1 MIDTS
6 PLQEGRTA
14 HKIVLRLPVL
24 VVVKSHSLR
33 VTAKSCTQ
41 TQLHYPLVVGHL
53 VVLGAHRGQVDLV
66 GHLTEVLDEERER
79 DLTHTLSLLL
89 FPSPF
94 LPRSLL
100 TCIILSWSRA
110 SFERCSLLKAKRL
123 WHPFPIHLLS
133 HSMSFPLSLLS
144 PSSPS
149 FNPNLKRI
157 PQHVHLVKLALQSN
171 SHAQQLLSLGCRGVV
186 VAEQSGCGLA
196 ETSAERVGESAV
208 SCMSLQEPGDEG
220 RGQLRVKVA
229 GFNWNTH

>member
-33 VTAKSCTQ
+33 VTAKSSTQ

-123 WHPFPIHLLS
+123 WHPFPLLFSLTLCLSLSPSSPFPIHLLS
-133 HSMSFPLSLLS
+133 HSVFPSLTPLSL
-144 PSSPS
+144 
-149 FNPNLKRI
+149 F
-157 PQHVHLVKLALQSN
+157 
-171 SHAQQLLSLGCRGVV
+171 SL
-186 VAEQSGCGLA
+186 
-196 ETSAERVGESAV
+196 
-208 SCMSLQEPGDEG
+208 
-220 RGQLRVKVA
+220 
-229 GFNWNTH
+229 F